1 MKARKVVE
9 KDNAGDAGGI
19 LGFTEAGSDDGV
31 EATRFVDEGCSDP
44 VGFFLKKIA
53 GGFGAAGSVEA
64 RNDGASWLAAGVGV
78 DDFHLNEE
86 GGLDK
91 IPRGVFDLLAFP
103 IAPPVPKESVLVVE
117 EFLLGRAQL
126 IVGIELLLVSGVTL
140 EDHEFFV
147 VKDEVWAF
155 VEGGKDGERFGE
167 LECVA
172 AGLGVAFSRGFAEF
186 DKTENFFWKSITNSG
201 DGSGRSTVDKAV
213 VDLRVNPSHENER
226 FVLAC
231 DILGGVAEGIG
242 STEFLEP
249 DEGGKFFTKR
259 EEEVGLSLEPIIRRV
274 VNHRRKVTA
283 CLENF
288 AEVMNLGSGR

>member
-1 MKARKVVE
+1 M
-9 KDNAGDAGGI
+9 
-19 LGFTEAGSDDGV
+19 
-31 EATRFVDEGCSDP
+31 
-44 VGFFLKKIA
+44 
-53 GGFGAAGSVEA
+53 
-64 RNDGASWLAAGVGV
+64 
-78 DDFHLNEE
+78 EE
-86 GGLDK
+86 L
-91 IPRGVFDLLAFP
+91 
-103 IAPPVPKESVLVVE
+103 
-117 EFLLGRAQL
+117 LLGRAQL
-126 IVGIELLLVSGVTL
+126 IVGIELLLVSSVTF

-167 LECVA
+167 FECVA
-172 AGLGVAFSRGFAEF
+172 AGLGVTFSRGFAEF
-186 DKTENFFWKSITNSG
+186 DKTENFFWKSIANSG

-231 DILGGVAEGIG
+231 DILGGVAKGIG
-242 STEFLEP
+242 STEFLET

-288 AEVMNLGSGR
+288 AEVMNLGSGRGSAAEDTRDDHEAIGSDFASVDGVGGSDSCVLRTRADDSRDSSFDESLNSFHALLVGEEWPVTH